1 MNYFK
6 KFNDKFKEE
15 SLENHWNIPQSNIS
29 KTTIRYK
36 KLYTPDPNI
45 ILTIRFSKKYKF
57 DIIELPIDISRY
69 ICEYL
74 YEDIEIKT
82 KINYTNQFPFDRPEW
97 FFISV
102 SPSYIPE
109 SAVKTI
115 IDDHNCNNTS
125 SWSPIIQIDRDFLT
139 FFVKILKIKMLSNTI
154 IRTDPRQELIN
165 NT

>member
-1 MNYFK
+1 MAFMNYFK
-6 KFNDKFKEE
+6 KFDDKLKDD
-15 SLENHWNIPQSNIS
+15 SLENYWNIPQSKFS
-29 KTTIRYK
+29 KTTIRYEK
-36 KLYTPDPNI
+36 IDTPEINI
-45 ILTIRFSKKYKF
+45 ILTIRFSKKYN
-57 DIIELPIDISRY
+57 ISIYELPTDISRY
-69 ICEYL
+69 ICEFL

-82 KINYTNQFPFDRPEW
+82 RINYTSQFPFDRPEW
-97 FFISV
+97 FFVSV

-154 IRTDPRQELIN
+154 IRPDPS
-165 NT
+165 